1 MAQRHMDRL
10 SSFDTSFLANE
21 KRNAH
26 MAIGA
31 VLVFDGAAPT
41 EDEFLAQIRSR
52 LHLLPRLRQRLLTP
66 PLGLGTPFWVDDETF
81 DVRRHVAH
89 ATLPPPGTDAEMR
102 ALAGVL
108 LAPPLDRA
116 RPLWELTLVDGFAE
130 ERFAVVWKTHHA
142 MADGISALD
151 IGMLLFDADRDAP
164 PPPPAEPW
172 RPRPTPSNGALAG
185 RAATGVL
192 DTARRSGR
200 WLGRAARDP
209 ADASRRAGDGVVGLW
224 EVTWNLA
231 RAAPKVP
238 INPAR
243 IGSGR
248 EIAWATFDLAEF
260 KRIKNALGGTVND
273 VSLAVATGA
282 LRAYL
287 AEQGVAV
294 LSNPE
299 GDQGQPPPE
308 LKALVPVSIRT
319 VDEHGELGNKLTA
332 MRGPLPV
339 GLADP
344 VERLA
349 VISVAMDGLKASKQP
364 LGAEAIWG
372 LNDWFRDFA
381 PPVLLGPTAAINF
394 STRLFNLLVT
404 NFPGPQIP
412 FFALGRE
419 LTAIHPVGFLARR
432 HGLAIAILSYNG
444 RVSFGLL
451 ADPDSAPGAERL
463 ALHLSAAVAELSEAA
478 DRVAAPLASPVDGDQ
493 FAGDDRPRFARARER
508 RAARGG

>member
-21 KRNAH
+21 KDNAH

-31 VLVFDGAAPT
+31 ILVFDGPPPT
-41 EDEFLAQIRSR
+41 EDEFLALVRSR

-81 DVRRHVAH
+81 DVHRHVSA
-89 ATLPPPGTDAEMR
+89 AILPAPGTDAELR
-102 ALAGVL
+102 ALAGRL
-108 LAPPLDRA
+108 LAPPLDR
-116 RPLWELTLVDGFAE
+116 RKPLWELTLVSGFAE
-130 ERFAVVWKTHHA
+130 DRFAVVYKTHHA
-142 MADGISALD
+142 MADGISAVD
-151 IGMLLFDADRDAP
+151 IGMLLFNVERTTEP
-164 PPPPAEPW
+164 PDPEEPW
-172 RPRPTPSNGALAG
+172 RPHRTPSHAG
-185 RAATGVL
+185 LGVRAATGVVATL
-192 DTARRSGR
+192 HRCLR
-200 WLGRAARDP
+200 WLTGAVRDP
-209 ADASRRAGDGVVGLW
+209 ADASRRTSDGLIGLW
-224 EVTWNLA
+224 EVTWNLL
-231 RAAPKVP
+231 RPAPRVP
-238 INPAR
+238 INP
-243 IGSGR
+243 GGVGPQR
-248 EIAWATFDLAEF
+248 EFAWEQFDLAEF

-282 LRAYL
+282 LRAWFT
-287 AEQGVAV
+287 EREVATD
-294 LSNPE
+294 
-299 GDQGQPPPE
+299 GIE

-319 VDEHGELGNKLTA
+319 IDEHGELGNKLTA

-344 VERLA
+344 AERLA
-349 VISVAMDGLKASKQP
+349 VISTAMDDLKASKQP

-381 PPVLLGPTAAINF
+381 PPILLGPTAAINF

-412 FFALGRE
+412 FYALGRE
-419 LTAIHPVGFLARR
+419 LVAIHPVGFLARR

-451 ADPDSAPGAERL
+451 ADPDSVPGVERL
-463 ALHLSAAVAELSEAA
+463 AAHLDAAVAELGAA
-478 DRVAAPLASPVDGDQ
+478 ASRVAPPLASPGDGDQ
-493 FAGDDRPRFARARER
+493 LAGDDRPRFARARER
-508 RAARGG
+508 RAAGRG

>member
-21 KRNAH
+21 KDNAH

-31 VLVFDGAAPT
+31 ILVFDGPPPS

-52 LHLLPRLRQRLLTP
+52 LHQLPRLRQRLLTP

-81 DVRRHVAH
+81 DVRRHVA
-89 ATLPPPGTDAEMR
+89 AETLPAPGTDAELR
-102 ALAGVL
+102 ALAGRL
-108 LAPPLDRA
+108 LAPPLDR
-116 RPLWELTLVDGFAE
+116 RKPLWELTLVDGFAA
-130 ERFAVVWKTHHA
+130 ERFAVVYKTHHA
-142 MADGISALD
+142 MADGISAVD
-151 IGMLLFDADRDAP
+151 IGMLLFDVEPTTAP
-164 PPPPAEPW
+164 PAPEQPW
-172 RPRPTPSNGALAG
+172 QPYRSPSTAGLAV
-185 RAATGVL
+185 RAATGVVA
-192 DTARRSGR
+192 TFRRMLR
-200 WLGRAARDP
+200 WLTEAARDP
-209 ADASRRAGDGVVGLW
+209 GDASRRAGDGLIGLW
-224 EVTWNLA
+224 EVTWNLL
-231 RAAPKVP
+231 RAAPRVP
-238 INPAR
+238 INPKGVGPR
-243 IGSGR
+243 R
-248 EIAWATFDLAEF
+248 EFAWATFELPEF

-282 LRAYL
+282 LRSWF
-287 AEQGVAV
+287 AEQGVGTDGV
-294 LSNPE
+294 
-299 GDQGQPPPE
+299 E

-319 VDEHGELGNKLTA
+319 IDEHGELGNKLTA

-349 VISVAMDGLKASKQP
+349 VISAAMDGLKASKQP

-412 FFALGRE
+412 FYALGRE
-419 LTAIHPVGFLARR
+419 LVAIHPVGFLARR

-444 RVSFGLL
+444 HVSFGLL
-451 ADPDSAPGAERL
+451 ADPDSVGGVERL
-463 ALHLSAAVAELSEAA
+463 AAHLDAAVAELGAA
-478 DRVAAPLASPVDGDQ
+478 ASRVAPPLASPGDGDQ
-493 FAGDDRPRFARARER
+493 LAGDDRPRFARARER
-508 RAARGG
+508 RAARRG

>member
-21 KRNAH
+21 KDNAH

-31 VLVFDGAAPT
+31 ILVFEGEPPT
-41 EDEFLAQIRSR
+41 QAEFLAQIRSR
-52 LHLLPRLRQRLLTP
+52 LHQLPRLRQRLLTP

-81 DVRRHVAH
+81 DVRRHVSG
-89 ATLPPPGTDAEMR
+89 ATLPAPGTDAELR
-102 ALAGVL
+102 ALASRL
-108 LAPPLDRA
+108 LAPPLDR
-116 RPLWELTLVDGFAE
+116 RKPLWELTLVSGFAA
-130 ERFAVVWKTHHA
+130 ERFAVVYKTHHA
-142 MADGISALD
+142 MADGISAVD
-151 IGMLLFDADRDAP
+151 IGMLLFDVEP
-164 PPPPAEPW
+164 TTEPPAPEQPW
-172 RPRPTPSNGALAG
+172 QPHRSPSGSGLAI
-185 RAATGVL
+185 RAATGVVA
-192 DTARRSGR
+192 TFRRMLR
-200 WLGRAARDP
+200 WLAGAARDP
-209 ADASRRAGDGVVGLW
+209 ADASRRSGDGLIGLW
-224 EVTWNLA
+224 EVTWNLL
-231 RAAPKVP
+231 RPAPRVP
-238 INPAR
+238 INPPGVGPR
-243 IGSGR
+243 R
-248 EIAWATFDLAEF
+248 DFAWQQFDLAEF

-282 LRAYL
+282 LRAWFL
-287 AEQGVAV
+287 EQEVATDD
-294 LSNPE
+294 L
-299 GDQGQPPPE
+299 E

-319 VDEHGELGNKLTA
+319 IDEHGELGNKLTA

-344 VERLA
+344 AERLA
-349 VISVAMDGLKASKQP
+349 TISAAMDGLKASKQP

-404 NFPGPQIP
+404 NFPGPQVP
-412 FFALGRE
+412 FYALGRE

-451 ADPDSAPGAERL
+451 ADPDSVPGVERL
-463 ALHLSAAVAELSEAA
+463 AAHLEVAVAELGAA
-478 DRVAAPLASPVDGDQ
+478 ASRVAPPLASPGDGDQ
-493 FAGDDRPRFARARER
+493 LAGDDRPRFARARER
-508 RAARGG
+508 RAAGRG

>member
-21 KRNAH
+21 KDNAH

-31 VLVFDGAAPT
+31 VLVFDGPPP
-41 EDEFLAQIRSR
+41 EQGEFLAQIRSR

-81 DVRRHVAH
+81 DVRRHVDRI
-89 ATLPPPGTDAEMR
+89 TLPSPGTDEEMR
-102 ALAGVL
+102 ALAGEL
-108 LAPPLDRA
+108 LAPPLDR
-116 RPLWELTLVDGFAE
+116 RKPLWELTLVDGFDDDH
-130 ERFAVVWKTHHA
+130 FAIVYKTHHA
-142 MADGISALD
+142 MADGISAVD
-151 IGMLLFDADRDAP
+151 IGMLLFDVTPDAGEP
-164 PPPPAEPW
+164 EAEQAW
-172 RPRPTPSNGALAG
+172 RPHRSPSGAGLAAH
-185 RAATGVL
+185 AATGIL
-192 DTARRSGR
+192 ATLRRLGR
-200 WLGRAARDP
+200 WLTRAAHDP
-209 ADASRRAGDGVVGLW
+209 ADASRRAGDGLTGLW
-224 EVTWNLA
+224 EVTFNLL
-231 RAAPKVP
+231 RAAPLVP
-238 INPAR
+238 INPKGVGPR
-243 IGSGR
+243 R
-248 EIAWATFDLAEF
+248 EFAWATFDLPEF

-282 LRAYL
+282 LRSYL
-287 AEQGVAV
+287 AERDVNTDGV
-294 LSNPE
+294 
-299 GDQGQPPPE
+299 E

-344 VERLA
+344 AERLA
-349 VISVAMDGLKASKQP
+349 VIGAAMDGLKASKQP

-404 NFPGPQIP
+404 NFPGPQVP
-412 FFALGRE
+412 FYALGRE

-444 RVSFGLL
+444 HVSFGLL

-463 ALHLSAAVAELSEAA
+463 AAHLESAVAELSAA
-478 DRVAAPLASPVDGDQ
+478 ATHAASPLASADDGDQ
-493 FAGDDRPRFARARER
+493 LAGDDRPRFARARER